1 MHDVRLCAVGSCVVA
16 RSCDVWGAALVVVPL
31 LSVSRVLGA
40 YARHV

>member
-16 RSCDVWGAALVVVPL
+16 RSCDVCGVPLCVVPL
-31 LSVSRVLGA
+31 LSRVLGA